1 MYLCLL
7 LYLDVNDP
15 SPLLCGRYILEVPT
29 GNTCYFNAVLQCL
42 FALPAFVESVVEWC
56 DLIDAAA
63 DGSDDKENSDVVGG
77 GGRYRLLRATRTL
90 AKVKM
95 AGKQGEV
102 RYGMFFDSVYI
113 NKIKC
118 FNKFMVMK
126 ASNTLQGS
134 TGFGAGFDCL

>member
-1 MYLCLL
+1 M
-7 LYLDVNDP
+7 VFQAETQAKNFSIE
-15 SPLLCGRYILEVPT
+15 SPPREQLIVPPEKIGFPNI

-63 DGSDDKENSDVVGG
+63 DGSDDKENSAVVGG

-95 AGKQGEV
+95 AGKQSEV
-102 RYGMFFDSVYI
+102 RWGIDSADIGYKVI
-113 NKIKC
+113 PFTHWI
-118 FNKFMVMK
+118 
-126 ASNTLQGS
+126 Q
-134 TGFGAGFDCL
+134 